1 MTTTFRSA
9 VAIALLLLFGQST
22 AACWGK
28 FNLTRKLWGFNN
40 TASDSKWLKWLLFLG
55 LTIIPIYEIAALAD
69 ALVLNSIEFWSGQN
83 PVTANEMREDTR
95 VVEGKTVHT
104 VMTAEKLRIEI
115 AEPGKELRVVEITA
129 EGDGAVARDGAGE
142 ILSQLASAPD
152 GQVVVSDGEGRPLF
166 HRTFAEV
173 EEIASAVQGGAPFLA
188 VFESQEHGRRL
199 ASAR

>member
-1 MTTTFRSA
+1 MTNFRRA
-9 VAIALLLLFGQST
+9 VAIAVLLCFGQSS

-40 TASDSKWLKWLLFLG
+40 TVSDSKWLKWLLFLAF
-55 LTIIPIYEIAALAD
+55 TIVPIYEISALAD

-83 PVTANEMREDTR
+83 PVTANEVREDTR
-95 VVEGKTVHT
+95 VVDGKTVHS

-129 EGDGAVARDGAGE
+129 AGDGAVARDAAGK
-142 ILSQLASAPD
+142 ILSQLAAGPD
-152 GQVVVSDGEGRPLF
+152 GEVVVSDAEGRPLF
-166 HRTFAEV
+166 QRSGAEV

>member
-1 MTTTFRSA
+1 MTNFRRA
-9 VAIALLLLFGQST
+9 VAIAVLLCFGQSS

-40 TASDSKWLKWLLFLG
+40 TVSDSKWLKWLLFLAF
-55 LTIIPIYEIAALAD
+55 TIVPIYEISALAD

-83 PVTANEMREDTR
+83 PVTANEVREDTR
-95 VVEGKTVHT
+95 VVDGKTVHS

-115 AEPGKELRVVEITA
+115 AEPGKELRVVEISA
-129 EGDGAVARDGAGE
+129 AGDGAVARDGAGKV
-142 ILSQLASAPD
+142 LSQLAAGPD
-152 GQVVVSDGEGRPLF
+152 GEVVGSDAEGRPLF
-166 HRTFAEV
+166 QRSGAEV

>member
-129 EGDGAVARDGAGE
+129 EGDGAVARDRAGK

>member
-1 MTTTFRSA
+1 MTNFRRA
-9 VAIALLLLFGQST
+9 VAIAVLLCFGQSS

-40 TASDSKWLKWLLFLG
+40 TVSDSKWLKWLLFLAF
-55 LTIIPIYEIAALAD
+55 TIVPIYEISALAD

-83 PVTANEMREDTR
+83 PVTANEVREDTR
-95 VVEGKTVHT
+95 VVDGKTVHS

-115 AEPGKELRVVEITA
+115 AEPGKELRVVEISA
-129 EGDGAVARDGAGE
+129 AGDGAVARDGAGKV
-142 ILSQLASAPD
+142 LSQLAAGPD
-152 GQVVVSDGEGRPLF
+152 GEVVVSDAEGRPLF
-166 HRTFAEV
+166 QRSGAEV

>member
-9 VAIALLLLFGQST
+9 VAIAVLLLFGQST

-40 TASDSKWLKWLLFLG
+40 GVSDSKWLKWLLFLG
-55 LTIIPIYEIAALAD
+55 LTIIPIYAISAIAD

-83 PVTANEMREDTR
+83 PVTANEVREDTR

-104 VMTAEKLRIEI
+104 VMTAQKLRIEI
-115 AEPGKELRVVEITA
+115 AEPGKELRVVEISS
-129 EGDGAVARDGAGE
+129 EGDGAVARDGAGK
-142 ILSQLASAPD
+142 ILSQLTSEPD

-166 HRTFAEV
+166 QRSGLEV
-173 EEIASAVQGGAPFLA
+173 QEIASAVQGGAPFLA